1 MQSNFTFLQQEFP
14 EIFHEI
20 QEAEKHTFTAPRY
33 AALLCRSALEKTIF
47 WLYNNDDDLELPYD
61 TKLGAL
67 LHNECFKNILKP
79 SMLVELD
86 VVRLNGNN
94 AAHGKTV
101 KQLEALYSLKN
112 CFRFLSFLSKYYSE
126 NNPDIPEFDER
137 IIPYGDTNDK
147 NAKQLQA
154 LADKLE
160 QERAEA
166 QKALKAQEK
175 LAEENE
181 GLRKQLEEQLQLIA
195 ERKESRFQQTTYE
208 RAIPE
213 LTSEQETRKL
223 LIDLL
228 LREAGWDNLREGKE
242 KEFEVMG
249 MPLTTN
255 PTGKGY
261 VDYVLWGDNGLPLA
275 VVEAK
280 STLHDAHKG
289 KHQASLYADCLEKS
303 TGQRPI
309 IFYSNGF
316 ETHLWDDTFY
326 PDRKV
331 QGFYTKEEL
340 QLLIERRSS
349 RKDLRSFKVNT
360 AIVERPYQL
369 LAIQRVAE
377 TLVSSNQSQL
387 RGRNRKALLVMAT
400 GSGKTRTAAAIVDM
414 FTKCNWAKR
423 ILFLADRNALVSQAK
438 NAFKEYLPHLSA
450 IDLTKEKEDNGT
462 RVVFSTYP
470 TIMNKI
476 DSLKNEDGRLYGIG
490 HFDVIII
497 DEAHR
502 SVYQKYQAI
511 FSYFDSILIGLTATP
526 KKDIDRNTY
535 SLFQIEDDNPTF
547 AYELNEAVDAKYLVP
562 PKAITVPVKFPREG
576 IKYAELSEEDKIKY
590 EELFGIPED
599 SDPTGIPEI
608 DKNKINSFLFNNNTV
623 DTVLDYLMQY
633 GQKIEGGDKL
643 GKTIIFAKNHRHAVF
658 IEERFNK
665 NYPDFGGSF
674 LRVIDNYE
682 DKAQDLLEK
691 FCFDKGDEKEP
702 QIAVSVDMM
711 DTGVDA
717 PRVLNLVFFKE
728 VKSFAKYWQ
737 MIGRGTRLC
746 KDIFGK
752 GKDKEFFLIF
762 DICGN
767 FEFFNEFPDG
777 YTPKATKSLSQLI
790 FETKLDIVMAIYN
803 DQEPTEEE
811 EAYAMTLKEELH
823 STITLL
829 DEDRFEVRKHWKY
842 VIEYKS
848 GVRWNNLTN
857 SDVLDIKNYLSHLV
871 SYKEDTDELAKRFD
885 VLIGKL
891 QLALINQSKTQKG
904 LISNIVSIA
913 QLLFTK
919 RNIPAVH
926 AKIGLIEQ
934 IKKESIWPTITITQ
948 LEKIRTEL
956 RSLIQFL
963 KDEDKETPVYTDFS
977 DELPLDKV
985 TEVDVM
991 GTYTSLKSYKDRVEA
1006 FIRKN
1011 RSHLVIDKLYKN
1023 LPITTKELE
1032 VLEAFLL
1039 KEALESKDRF
1049 IKEYGEQPLGKF
1061 VRNIIGLDIEVT
1073 NQLFAEFITKGNLN
1087 ANQITFIQKIISYL
1101 NQKGVIEKQ
1110 LLTQSPFNEQHDQG
1124 IFGIFPEED
1133 KFEAIIRVINQV
1145 NQNAGFA

>member
-14 EIFHEI
+14 EIYREI
-20 QEAEKHTFTAPRY
+20 ADAEKHTFTAPRY
-33 AALLCRSALEKTIF
+33 AALLCRSALEKTLF
-47 WLYNNDDDLELPYD
+47 WLYKNDEDLELPYD

-67 LHNECFKNILKP
+67 LHNESFKNILKP

-86 VVRLNGNN
+86 IVRLNGNN

-101 KQLEALYSLKN
+101 KALDALHSLKN
-112 CFRFLSFLSKYYSE
+112 SFRFLSFLSKYYSE

-147 NAKQLQA
+147 NAKQLQE
-154 LADKLE
+154 LAEKLE
-160 QERAEA
+160 QERSEA
-166 QKALKAQEK
+166 QKALKAQER
-175 LAEENE
+175 LAEEND

-195 ERKESRFQQTTYE
+195 ERKETRFQETTVE
-208 RAIPE
+208 QAIPE

-242 KEFEVMG
+242 KEFEVAG
-249 MPLTTN
+249 MPLSTN
-255 PTGKGY
+255 PSGKGY

-340 QLLIERRSS
+340 QLAIERRFS
-349 RKDLRSFKVNT
+349 RKDLRAFRVNT

-369 LAIQRVAE
+369 LSIQRVAE
-377 TLVSSNQSQL
+377 TLVTANQHQL
-387 RGRNRKALLVMAT
+387 KGKNRKALLVMAT

-535 SLFQIEDDNPTF
+535 SLFEIEDDNPTF

-576 IKYAELSEEDKIKY
+576 IKYAELSEKDKRHY
-590 EELFGIPED
+590 EEIFGIPED
-599 SDPTGIPEI
+599 GEPTGIPEI
-608 DKNKINSFLFNNNTV
+608 DKSKINTFLFNNNTV
-623 DTVLDYLMQY
+623 DTVLDYLMNY
-633 GQKIEGGDKL
+633 GQKVEGGDKL

-665 NYPDFGGSF
+665 NYPDLGGNF

-691 FCFDKGDEKEP
+691 FCFEKGDEKDP

-746 KDIFGK
+746 NNIFGN

-762 DICGN
+762 DICAN
-767 FEFFNEFPDG
+767 FEFFDEFPDG
-777 YTPKATKSLSQLI
+777 FTPKPTKSLSQLI

-803 DQEPTEEE
+803 NQDPTEEE
-811 EAYAMTLKEELH
+811 ENYCSLIKDDLQK
-823 STITLL
+823 TIQAL
-829 DEDRFEVRKHWKY
+829 DENRFEVRKHWKY
-842 VIEYKS
+842 VMEYKARN
-848 GVRWNNLTN
+848 RWNNLTN
-857 SDVLDIKNYLSHLV
+857 SDVLDIKNNLSHLV

-891 QLALINQSKTQKG
+891 QLALINQSKAQQG
-904 LISNIVSIA
+904 LISNIVTIA

-919 RNIPAVH
+919 RNIPAVY
-926 AKIGLIEQ
+926 AKITLIEQ
-934 IKKESIWPTITITQ
+934 IKKDGFWPTITITQ

-963 KDEDKETPVYTDFS
+963 KDEDKETPVYTDFT
-977 DELPLDKV
+977 DILPLDQVK
-985 TEVDVM
+985 EVDVM

-1011 RSHLVIDKLYKN
+1011 KSHLVIDKLYKN
-1023 LPITTKELE
+1023 LPITSKELE
-1032 VLEAFLL
+1032 VLESFLL

-1061 VRNIIGLDIEVT
+1061 VRNIVGLDIEVT
-1073 NQLFAEFITKGNLN
+1073 NLLFADFISKGNLN
-1087 ANQITFIQKIISYL
+1087 ANQITFIQKIITYL

-1124 IFGIFPEED
+1124 VFGIFPEED
-1133 KFEAIIRVINQV
+1133 KFDTIIRVINQV
-1145 NQNAGFA
+1145 NENAGYA

>member
-1 MQSNFTFLQQEFP
+1 MNSNFSFLQHEFQEIYR
-14 EIFHEI
+14 EIL
-20 QEAEKHTFTAPRY
+20 EAEKHTFTAPRY
-33 AALLCRSALEKTIF
+33 SALLCRSALEKTLF
-47 WLYNNDDDLELPYD
+47 WLYKNDEDLELPYD

-67 LHNECFKNILKP
+67 LHNESFKNILKP

-86 VVRLNGNN
+86 IVRLNGNN
-94 AAHGKTV
+94 AAHGKIV
-101 KQLEALYSLKN
+101 KALEALQSLKN

-126 NNPDIPEFDER
+126 NNPDISEFDER
-137 IIPYGDTNDK
+137 LIPYGDTNEK
-147 NAKQLQA
+147 NTKQLTA
-154 LADKLE
+154 LAEKLE

-166 QKALKAQEK
+166 QKVLKAQQ
-175 LAEENE
+175 LLSQENDD
-181 GLRKQLEEQLQLIA
+181 LRKQLENQLQLIA
-195 ERKESRFQQTTYE
+195 ERKETRFQETTIE
-208 RAIPE
+208 QAVPE

-242 KEFEVMG
+242 KEFEVTG

-255 PTGKGY
+255 PSGKGY

-275 VVEAK
+275 VIEAK
-280 STLHDAHKG
+280 STMHDAHKG

-316 ETHLWDDTFY
+316 ETNLWDDTFY
-326 PDRKV
+326 PDRRV

-340 QLLIERRSS
+340 QLAIERRTS
-349 RKDLRSFKVNT
+349 RKDLRNFRVNT
-360 AIVERPYQL
+360 GIVERPYQL

-377 TLVSSNQSQL
+377 TLVTANQQHL
-387 RGRNRKALLVMAT
+387 RGKGRKALLVMAT

-438 NAFKEYLPHLSA
+438 NAFKEYLPHLST

-535 SLFQIEDDNPTF
+535 SLFEIEDDNPTF

-576 IKYAELSEEDKIKY
+576 IKYTELSDKDKAQY
-590 EELFGIPED
+590 EEVFGIPED
-599 SDPTGIPEI
+599 TEPTGIPEI
-608 DKNKINSFLFNNNTV
+608 DKSKINTFLFNNNTV
-623 DTVLDYLMQY
+623 DTVLDYLMNY
-633 GQKIEGGDKL
+633 GQKVESGDKL

-665 NYPDFGGSF
+665 NYPDLGGSF

-691 FCFDKGDEKEP
+691 FCFDKGDEKDP

-746 KDIFGK
+746 KNIFGK
-752 GKDKEFFLIF
+752 EKGKEFFLIF
-762 DICGN
+762 DICAN
-767 FEFFNEFPDG
+767 FEFFDEFPDG
-777 YTPKATKSLSQLI
+777 LTPKASKSLSQLI

-803 DQEPTEEE
+803 NQEPTEEE
-811 EAYAMTLKEELH
+811 ELYCTFIMDDLH
-823 STITLL
+823 KSIQEL
-829 DEDRFEVRKHWKY
+829 DESRFEVRKHWKY
-842 VIEYKS
+842 VIEYKARS
-848 GVRWNNLTN
+848 KWNNLTN
-857 SDVLDIKNYLSHLV
+857 GAVLDIKNNLSHLV
-871 SYKEDTDELAKRFD
+871 SYKEDTDKLAKRFD
-885 VLIGKL
+885 VLIGRL
-891 QLALINQSKTQKG
+891 QLALINQSKAQKI
-904 LISNIVSIA
+904 LITNIVSIA
-913 QLLFTK
+913 QKLFTK

-926 AKIGLIEQ
+926 AKIALIEQ
-934 IKKESIWPTITITQ
+934 LKKDSFWPTITITQ

-963 KDEDKETPVYTDFS
+963 KDEDKETPVYTDFT
-977 DELPLDKV
+977 DELHLDMVK
-985 TEVDVM
+985 EVDVM
-991 GTYTSLKSYKDRVEA
+991 GTYTSLKSYKDRVES

-1011 RSHLVIDKLYKN
+1011 RTHLVIDKLYKN
-1023 LPITTKELE
+1023 LPITAKELE
-1032 VLEAFLL
+1032 VLEHFLL

-1049 IKEYGEQPLGKF
+1049 IKEFGEQPLGKF
-1061 VRNIIGLDIEVT
+1061 VRKIIGLDIEVT
-1073 NQLFAEFITKGNLN
+1073 NQLFANFISKGNLN
-1087 ANQITFIQKIISYL
+1087 ANQITFIQKIIDYL
-1101 NQKGVIEKQ
+1101 NQNGIIEKQ

-1124 IFGIFPEED
+1124 VFGIFPEED
-1133 KFEAIIRVINQV
+1133 KFETIIKVINQV
-1145 NQNAGFA
+1145 NLNAGYA